1 MIIKDGGRRWL
12 KSDTIITQTI
22 QGQKRLLVDE
32 GDFTSLYVSAL
43 NFLTTMSMTTT
54 MTAATLSAL
63 FGSFQPFFVCN
74 CDKP

>member
-1 MIIKDGGRRWL
+1 M
-12 KSDTIITQTI
+12 
-22 QGQKRLLVDE
+22 DE

-63 FGSFQPFFVCN
+63 FGSFQPFFVC
-74 CDKP
+74 KMTPK